1 MPSTVC
7 PSLALRTSILEQRRQ
22 SSLESSSLDRTLY
35 ALLFAV
41 LVPWFSV
48 ATAEVSNTA
57 VHDAVVSDAVVSY
70 SRPPG
75 LSGDNWQFGPHNRW
89 AYTHLT
95 EVLPSKKIRNDP
107 QRTIPLLGRATAEKD
122 MIIDWK
128 GGRSTL
134 STVAADQYIDGILV
148 LHKGK
153 VHLEYYG
160 GTLTAERTHLLWSV
174 SKTVAGLTFAAVADA
189 GLVDVDKSV
198 ADYVPELAESG
209 WGADKLR
216 DLLDMRDSSSWNEDY
231 DAPDST
237 VRRQDCADGL
247 LTGPACEDVPVVGN
261 YLFLPKVTHDAQRA
275 GKFAY
280 KSGTV
285 DVLAWVLEAATGR
298 RFADL
303 VSHYVWKPMGA
314 ERDADIT
321 VDIGGFTLASGGMQ
335 STLGDLARV
344 GLLMANRGRAGA
356 TQVVSTSWL
365 DDMFSRD
372 GSRAWPLP
380 SSPGHKPYYRTLTW
394 GIGDGRGTVQARGVH
409 GQTIHVVPEHD
420 IVIAVFSSWPAVN
433 GGAPGSGPETLMELL
448 AAIEVAV
455 LK

>member
-1 MPSTVC
+1 MHDLPRSHHKKRR
-7 PSLALRTSILEQRRQ
+7 SLFFALFIQ
-22 SSLESSSLDRTLY
+22 
-35 ALLFAV
+35 
-41 LVPWFSV
+41 WFSPV
-48 ATAEVSNTA
+48 IAEVSNTA
-57 VHDAVVSDAVVSY
+57 VHDAVFSDAVVSDV
-70 SRPPG
+70 RPPG

-128 GGRSTL
+128 DGRSML
-134 STVAADQYIDGILV
+134 STVAADQYIDGVLV

-153 VHLEYYG
+153 VHLEHYG

-174 SKTVAGLTFAAVADA
+174 SKTVTGLTFAAIADA
-189 GLVDVDKSV
+189 GLVDLEKTV

-209 WGADKLR
+209 WGTDKLR

-231 DAPDST
+231 DASDST

-247 LTGPACEDVPVVGN
+247 LTGAACVGIPVVGN
-261 YLFLPKVTHDAQRA
+261 YAFLPKVERNSERA
-275 GKFAY
+275 GKFVY

-285 DVLAWVLEAATGR
+285 DVLAWVLEAATGQ

-303 VSHYVWKPMGA
+303 VSQYLWKPMGA

-321 VDIGGFTLASGGMQ
+321 VDVGGFTLASGGMQ

-344 GLLMANRGRAGA
+344 GLLMANRGRAGSK
-356 TQVVSTSWL
+356 QVIAAHWL

-372 GSRAWPLP
+372 GSRPWPLP
-380 SSPGHKPYYRTLTW
+380 SDPKSKPYYRTLTW

-409 GQTIHVVPEHD
+409 GQTIHVVPKHE

-433 GGAPGSGPETLMELL
+433 GGAVGAGPDALMELL
-448 AAIEVAV
+448 AAIEDAV
-455 LK
+455 RMSL